1 MAKRFTDTEKYKKP
15 FVRGLLGPY
24 KLLWDYLY
32 HDCDH
37 AGIWIVDFEIAQI
50 YLGQDMQ
57 VNSEDALKYFNATEE
72 KVIVLD
78 NGKKWF
84 IPSFIS
90 FQYGELNPEN
100 RAHNSVI
107 NILKKHDLFDSE
119 KNVIKGLIRPL
130 QGRKD
135 KDKDMVKVKDK
146 EKGKTNPPDFEEWE
160 PSENL
165 KKWASNNEI
174 PKKELCRAAEC
185 CFDWAKSNGK
195 MKKDWDATIR
205 NWAREDKT
213 KKPDLKVHSS
223 DSYRLPNGQLNGSMI
238 ARGSV

>member
-15 FVRGLLGPY
+15 FIRGLLGPY

-50 YLGQDMQ
+50 YLGKDMQ
-57 VNSEDALKYFNATEE
+57 VNAEDALKYFNKTEQ

-78 NGKKWF
+78 DGKKWF

-100 RAHNSVI
+100 RAHNSVL
-107 NILKKHDLFDSE
+107 NILKKYDLFDSE
-119 KNVIKGLIRPL
+119 KNVFKGLIRPL

-135 KDKDMVKVKDK
+135 KDTDKDMDKVK
-146 EKGKTNPPDFEEWE
+146 EKGKTGPPDFETWE
-160 PSENL
+160 PSDNL
-165 KKWASNNEI
+165 KKWGSSNGISE
-174 PKKELCRAAEC
+174 KELYRAAEC
-185 CFDWAKSNGK
+185 CIDWAKSNGK
-195 MKKDWDATIR
+195 LKKDWEATIR
-205 NWAREDKT
+205 NWAREDKER
-213 KKPDLKVHSS
+213 KPDLKIHSS
-223 DSYRLPNGQLNGSMI
+223 DSYRLPNGQLNGSLI
-238 ARGSV
+238 ARGSA